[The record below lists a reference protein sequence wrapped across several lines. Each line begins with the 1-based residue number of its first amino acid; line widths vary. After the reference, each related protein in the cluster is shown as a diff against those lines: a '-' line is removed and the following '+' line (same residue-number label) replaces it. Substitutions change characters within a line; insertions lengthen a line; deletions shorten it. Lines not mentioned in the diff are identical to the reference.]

1 MTRSSDISALTDRLA
16 RLDPHER
23 HLIGLTGAPGAGK
36 STVSDQ
42 LAEQLGSSLVVVPMD
57 GFHLAS
63 SVIAGTPLAARR
75 GAPDTFDANGFIALL
90 RRLRNQLD
98 PVVYAPQ
105 FDRTIEDP
113 IAGSIAVR
121 SEVPFVLVEGNYL
134 LHAVPPWSAVAEILD
149 ETWYLEVNDDS
160 SRVDRLIARHV
171 EFGKSAEASED
182 FVRTSDEP
190 NAELIAASR
199 TRADLVVVEREDGT
213 LTVEIPSSRSERITE
228 ATKRSGIET
237 AKEHRE

>member
-1 MTRSSDISALTDRLA
+1 MTRSSNISALTDRLA

-36 STVSDQ
+36 STVSEL
-42 LAEQLGSSLVVVPMD
+42 LAEQLGSSLVVIPMD

-75 GAPDTFDANGFIALL
+75 GAPDTFDADGFIALL
-90 RRLRNQLD
+90 RRLRNQLE
-98 PVVYAPQ
+98 PVVYAPR

-113 IAGSIAVR
+113 IAGSIAVH

-134 LHAVPPWSAVAEILD
+134 LHAVPPWSGVADFLD
-149 ETWYLEVNDDS
+149 ETWYLELNNDS

-171 EFGKSAEASED
+171 EYGKSTEASER

-190 NAELIAASR
+190 NAELIALSR
-199 TRADLVVVEREDGT
+199 SRADLVVIEREDGT
-213 LTVEIPSSRSERITE
+213 LSTETPSSRRQ
-228 ATKRSGIET
+228 R
-237 AKEHRE
+237 R